1 MLCRRD
7 ILMAGAALAAG
18 RNAQAALPV
27 PRGNGLS
34 FRLMR
39 HGAQIGTH
47 TLTFRGNGD
56 ALEVETAVDVLVRF
70 GPIPFVRYS
79 HHSREAWHGD
89 RLVGVSSHTDRNG
102 TKLRMAAAWTD
113 AGLKVEGS
121 GTRPYVAPRNAF
133 ASTYWH
139 KATVFGPLIGTQ
151 NGELMHPAVSQH
163 PLERVRLA
171 SGQEITARR
180 YALSGDMDVE
190 LWYDAN
196 DTWAGMRFSA
206 DDGSVIS
213 YERM

>member
-39 HGAQIGTH
+39 HGAPNGTH

-171 SGQEITARR
+171 SGQEIPARR

-206 DDGSVIS
+206 GDGSVIS

>member
-39 HGAQIGTH
+39 HGAPIGTH

-113 AGLKVEGS
+113 AGLKVEG
-121 GTRPYVAPRNAF
+121 
-133 ASTYWH
+133 
-139 KATVFGPLIGTQ
+139 
-151 NGELMHPAVSQH
+151 
-163 PLERVRLA
+163 
-171 SGQEITARR
+171 
-180 YALSGDMDVE
+180 
-190 LWYDAN
+190 
-196 DTWAGMRFSA
+196 
-206 DDGSVIS
+206 
-213 YERM
+213 

>member
-27 PRGNGLS
+27 PRGGGLS
-34 FRLMR
+34 FRLIR
-39 HGAQIGTH
+39 HGSPIGTH

-121 GTRPYVAPRNAF
+121 GTRPYVAPRDAF

-139 KATVFGPLIGTQ
+139 MATVFGPLIGTQ
-151 NGELMHPAVSQH
+151 NGELMHPAVSQRR
-163 PLERVRLA
+163 PEQIRLA
-171 SGQEITARR
+171 SGQEIQARR
-180 YALSGDMDVE
+180 YVLSGDLDVE

-196 DTWAGMRFSA
+196 NAWAGMRFTA
-206 DDGSVIS
+206 ADGSVIS